1 MTSMPT
7 NYTDKDRM
15 TDMLMSQ
22 KQITGTYNTFTTECS
37 TPEIRSAFMSLL
49 AEEHQIQHDVFCE
62 MQKRGWYQVQTA
74 EAQKVQQTKQ
84 KFQAK

>member
-1 MTSMPT
+1 MPT
-7 NYTDKDRM
+7 SYTDKDRM

-22 KQITGTYNTFTTECS
+22 KLITGTYNTYTNECS
-37 TPEIRSAFMSLL
+37 TPEVRSAFMSLL

-74 EAQKVQQTKQ
+74 EAQKIQQAKQ
-84 KFQAK
+84 KFQP